1 MLYLFNAVKNNN
13 IYKLENVIDISTGEI
28 LAPVDFIALNGKAFC
43 ANLDIAFMDLIK
55 LLTKQKYKN
64 VFVCQKAKQF
74 SFVYKNGECLGI
86 HIKHSNNKELRICNF
101 EKKFLIDFDID
112 TAESVFAYSISQ
124 CRNSYTLGR
133 DAFNEWLQMEFTTK
147 GQRLN
152 INTCNKL
159 FRKDYPILRD
169 SMLDRAKDAC
179 SGYQM
184 AKQGY
189 YKNVYN
195 YDISSS
201 YPAQLMN
208 NTPIGLIKEFET
220 LEAIPESYF
229 YIVKATFI
237 DVKIKPC
244 KIDFLDIDGANIT
257 TQVLPEHL
265 FKLAQSNYEYSK
277 LKIKRIIAFKTRA
290 HRFNNFVYKNVIQ
303 GKIQAQNKFIAKYNK
318 AIANSIVGYF
328 GKNATTTQ
336 TKLEHKNGK
345 ISIVER
351 EIQGEPVYLPI
362 YIYVTGKAK
371 AEFITTL
378 QRTGLDKI
386 IYANTDGFISNEQI
400 NIASLNLGRKDVG
413 LYRLDK
419 TFKEIFI
426 EAINGYCGLDTN
438 NELDNTLS
446 GLHLLSPV
454 SVEQYMNKSFDYTIK
469 EIDGNGNIC
478 ETIVK
483 S

>member
-1 MLYLFNAVKNNN
+1 MLYLLNAVKNNN

-28 LAPVDFIALNGKAFC
+28 LTPVDFIALNGKAYC

-55 LLTKQKYKN
+55 LLKKQKYRN

-86 HIKHSNNKELRICNF
+86 HIKHSDNKELRICNF
-101 EKKFLIDFDID
+101 EKKFLIDFDIK
-112 TAESVFAYSISQ
+112 TAESVFAYALSQ
-124 CRNSYTLGR
+124 GRTSYTLGR

-159 FRKDYPILRD
+159 FRKDYPILSD
-169 SMLDRAKDAC
+169 PMLDRAKDAC

-184 AKQGY
+184 AIQGY
-189 YKNVYN
+189 YTNIYN

-201 YPAQLMN
+201 YPAQLLN
-208 NTPIGLIKEFET
+208 NTPIGQIKEFET
-220 LEAIPESYF
+220 LESIPESYF

-244 KIDFLDIDGANIT
+244 KIDFLEINGSNIT

-265 FKLAQSNYEYSK
+265 FKLAQANYEYSK
-277 LKIKRIIAFKTRA
+277 LKIKRIIGFKTRA
-290 HRFNNFVYKNVIQ
+290 HRFDNFVEKNVIQ
-303 GKIQAQNKFIAKYNK
+303 GKIQAPSKIIAKYNK

-328 GKNATTTQ
+328 GKNATTMQ
-336 TKLEHKNGK
+336 TKLELKDGK

-378 QRTGLDKI
+378 QRIGIDKI
-386 IYANTDGFISNEQI
+386 IYANTDGFCTNESIDI
-400 NIASLNLGRKDVG
+400 NRLNLGRRDVG
-413 LYRLDK
+413 IYRLDK
-419 TFKEIFI
+419 VYQKIFI
-426 EAINGYCGLDTN
+426 EAINGYCGLDTH
-438 NELDNTLS
+438 NELDNTIS
-446 GLHLLSPV
+446 GLRLLNPV

-469 EIDGNGNIC
+469 AIDPDGNIC
-478 ETIVK
+478 ETIVHI
-483 S
+483 